1 MIPQTLT
8 GLKELASWLF
18 GKNPEY
24 RGLMMGFDTAG
35 KTTLLYQLKLPDEKI
50 TTIPTIGFNVETVES
65 TKGHKFTL
73 WDVGGM
79 YRYDPRDLAST
90 FRLMICHKIHHN

>member
-1 MIPQTLT
+1 
-8 GLKELASWLF
+8 
-18 GKNPEY
+18 
-24 RGLMMGFDTAG
+24 MMGFDAAG
-35 KTTLLYQLKLPDEKI
+35 KTTLLYQLKLPNEKI